1 MKVPVSSEAVNVF
14 VKFLYGFDIDESV
27 GEETLKE
34 LIQIGGVYD
43 SSVQDAAADLLKK
56 HLTKENIF
64 ELYKFSK
71 QNDSKTAMKHCQ
83 ELILKEYTYPQ
94 LLDNGHLEEH
104 PETAVEILKQNRKPK
119 KLNNLNPIDTISL
132 DRNSCFFYSGIKF
145 VKCTEYGY
153 KIKFTTLDPSLI
165 VTGVGL
171 FISHSNRPYK
181 KPFSTN
187 LNRGDSA
194 NMIPDLYFQ

>member
-119 KLNNLNPIDTISL
+119 KLNNLNTIDTISL
-132 DRNSCFFYSGIKF
+132 DRNSCFFYSGIK
-145 VKCTEYGY
+145 
-153 KIKFTTLDPSLI
+153 
-165 VTGVGL
+165 
-171 FISHSNRPYK
+171 
-181 KPFSTN
+181 
-187 LNRGDSA
+187 
-194 NMIPDLYFQ
+194 